1 MSGRQDLP
9 AAGRCA
15 YNGYVRPVL
24 RAWRPLVG
32 RRCGWGICPARC
44 CCPTLL
50 LTCLHALGLAPTR
63 TCHSLAPDLARVV
76 SARRPCLHAGHLPR
90 PSVVA
95 VRVDCAGSSIAWVR
109 LCLPLRRERAAGRR
123 AACTP
128 GVRMRKW
135 AVERRG
141 RVGMC
146 APACRRARGVVH
158 DHDEAVSTHGHWSYL
173 W

>member
-1 MSGRQDLP
+1 TDERT
-9 AAGRCA
+9 ATGRCA
-15 YNGYVRPVL
+15 YPGCVRPVL

-32 RRCGWGICPARC
+32 RRCGPLT

-90 PSVVA
+90 P
-95 VRVDCAGSSIAWVR
+95 SIAWVR

-173 W
+173 